1 MHSVTSLDMG
11 GDWMSLRTAHVDSL
25 SFLRRMPQLRRLLL
39 HTMIV
44 DDLDYS
50 PILDLSALEQ
60 VRVMQASGMRPAYD
74 ELKASAVWSGNGEW
88 P

>member
-1 MHSVTSLDMG
+1 MLSVTSLEVG
-11 GDWMSLRTAHVDSL
+11 GDWMSSRIAHVDSIA
-25 SFLRRMPQLRRLLL
+25 FLRNMPQLQRLLL

-50 PILDLSALEQ
+50 PILDLSALRQ
-60 VRVMQASGMRPAYD
+60 VRVMRARGMQPPCE
-74 ELKASAVWSGNGEW
+74 ELTDLKSRSVNGEW

>member
-1 MHSVTSLDMG
+1 MRSVVSLDVG
-11 GDWMSLRTAHVDSL
+11 GDWMSLRIAHVDSL
-25 SFLRRMPQLRRLLL
+25 SFLREMPQLQRLLL

-50 PILDLSALEQ
+50 PILDLPALRQ
-60 VRVMQASGMRPAYD
+60 VRVMRARGMQPPYE
-74 ELKASAVWSGNGEW
+74 ELTALRSWSVNGEW

>member
-1 MHSVTSLDMG
+1 
-11 GDWMSLRTAHVDSL
+11 
-25 SFLRRMPQLRRLLL
+25 MPQLQRLLL

-50 PILDLSALEQ
+50 PVLALPALDE
-60 VRVMQASGMRPAYD
+60 VWVMQAHGMRPSYE
-74 ELKASAVWSGNGEW
+74 ELTALTPWSVNGEW